1 MGIPFVFAFV
11 TTFTAG
17 VESIQMWWQKP
28 ETDPTQIF
36 LSKLACVLAAIMLS
50 LTVIIALDTLRRWY
64 VLLANG
70 AKQPDAE
77 PEEEA

>member
-1 MGIPFVFAFV
+1 
-11 TTFTAG
+11 
-17 VESIQMWWQKP
+17 
-28 ETDPTQIF
+28 
-36 LSKLACVLAAIMLS
+36 MLS

>member
-1 MGIPFVFAFV
+1 M

-17 VESIQMWWQKP
+17 VQSIQMWWQKP

-36 LSKLACVLAAIMLS
+36 LVKLACLLAAIMLT
-50 LTVIIALDTLRRWY
+50 LTVIITLDTVRRWY

-70 AKQPDAE
+70 AVQPDMQE
-77 PEEEA
+77 QTS